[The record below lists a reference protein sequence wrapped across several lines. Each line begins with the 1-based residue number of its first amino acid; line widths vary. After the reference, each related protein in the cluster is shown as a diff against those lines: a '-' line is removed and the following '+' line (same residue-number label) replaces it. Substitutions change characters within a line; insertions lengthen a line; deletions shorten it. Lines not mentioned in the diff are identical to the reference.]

1 MRALLRLIPGLV
13 LAIASLG
20 ALAQNAVVVELTEDP
35 PATLRVWNRD
45 VIELR
50 ATVNGVSPA
59 ERVERA
65 RERILA
71 LPALSDPGQIAA
83 QEAQIA
89 GVSAHAVFVRNSVLF
104 FVFSQD
110 LDPTSVETMDG
121 VLKEALSNLSTVL
134 EARARQSRP
143 QVLVRGVLISVGA
156 TVLMLAALWLIGR
169 ARRLVLRAAQQLRR
183 RVPSQAIGVTLRGYL
198 AGFEVVAARIVALAA
213 ALVVVYVWLAFV
225 FSRFPYTAP
234 WGAKLGDHFVG
245 LLSGFAHAVVGAVP
259 GLFAVL
265 VIFLIA
271 RSVAQAV
278 SRLLARVEDGRAS
291 VAGLDPETAKATRWV
306 ALTLIWLFAIVVAY
320 PYIPGSDSLAF
331 KGVSVFAGLMLTIG
345 SSGFVGHI
353 LSGLIVVYSKAL
365 RRGEMVKVSDTVGI
379 VSEVGAFSTR
389 LVTARGEEV
398 NIPNSVLIG
407 TMTTNYSRL
416 AGERGTLL
424 TTTVTIGYDAPWR
437 QVHTMLE
444 LAAERTPGLRRE
456 PKPYVLQR
464 ALGDF
469 YVEYELRAHLEQA
482 ETWFAVQ
489 SELHARIQDVFN
501 EYGVQ
506 IMSPH
511 FMMQPENAVLVP
523 KSGWYAVPAKQ
534 AEEGAGPDARAP
546 T

>member
-1 MRALLRLIPGLV
+1 M
-13 LAIASLG
+13 
-20 ALAQNAVVVELTEDP
+20 
-35 PATLRVWNRD
+35 
-45 VIELR
+45 
-50 ATVNGVSPA
+50 
-59 ERVERA
+59 
-65 RERILA
+65 
-71 LPALSDPGQIAA
+71 
-83 QEAQIA
+83 
-89 GVSAHAVFVRNSVLF
+89 
-104 FVFSQD
+104 
-110 LDPTSVETMDG
+110 
-121 VLKEALSNLSTVL
+121 
-134 EARARQSRP
+134 
-143 QVLVRGVLISVGA
+143 
-156 TVLMLAALWLIGR
+156 
-169 ARRLVLRAAQQLRR
+169 
-183 RVPSQAIGVTLRGYL
+183 
-198 AGFEVVAARIVALAA
+198 
-213 ALVVVYVWLAFV
+213 
-225 FSRFPYTAP
+225 
-234 WGAKLGDHFVG
+234 
-245 LLSGFAHAVVGAVP
+245 
-259 GLFAVL
+259 
-265 VIFLIA
+265 
-271 RSVAQAV
+271 
-278 SRLLARVEDGRAS
+278 
-291 VAGLDPETAKATRWV
+291 
-306 ALTLIWLFAIVVAY
+306 
-320 PYIPGSDSLAF
+320 
-331 KGVSVFAGLMLTIG
+331 
-345 SSGFVGHI
+345 
-353 LSGLIVVYSKAL
+353 
-365 RRGEMVKVSDTVGI
+365 
-379 VSEVGAFSTR
+379 SEVGAFSTR

>member
-20 ALAQNAVVVELTEDP
+20 ALAQNAVVVELTGDP

-45 VIELR
+45 IIELR

-71 LPALSDPGQIAA
+71 LPPLSDSGQLAA
-83 QEAQIA
+83 QEADIG
-89 GVSAHAVFVRNSVLF
+89 GVRGHAVFVRNSVLF
-104 FVFSQD
+104 FVLPQD

-121 VLKEALSNLSTVL
+121 VLKATLSNLGTVL

-143 QVLVRGVLISVGA
+143 QLLVRGVLISVGA

-183 RVPSQAIGVTLRGYL
+183 RVPSQVIGVTLRGYL
-198 AGFEVVAARIVALAA
+198 AGFEVVAARIAALAA

-234 WGAKLGDHFVG
+234 WGAKLGDYLVG
-245 LLSGFAHAVVGAVP
+245 LLSGFAHGVVAAVP

-265 VIFLIA
+265 VIILIA

-278 SRLLARVEDGRAS
+278 SRLLVRVEDGRAS
-291 VAGLDPETAKATRWV
+291 LAWLDPETAKATRWV

-407 TMTTNYSRL
+407 TMTTNYTRL

-437 QVHTMLE
+437 QVHSMLE
-444 LAAERTPGLRRE
+444 LAAARTPGLRSE

-469 YVEYELRAHLEQA
+469 YVEYELRARLEQA

-511 FMMQPENAVLVP
+511 FMMQPDNAVVVP
-523 KSGWYAVPAKQ
+523 KTGWYAAPAKQ
-534 AEEGAGPDARAP
+534 AD